1 MKKITGE
8 HLLWIGCGAG
18 FAGFLVSLILM
29 ASVQEGASLWLFGVG
44 PKEIACG
51 VLYIGTAV
59 LMICFAW
66 IGCLSVE
73 RWWARAMILV
83 LLVVLLCIALLVFVV
98 GYAFSGSASY
108 FLVSAPDGEHTIVVC
123 ESGIL
128 ATKWATVYQ
137 LTSPVTMV
145 EIGSCPYKSATPG
158 NYDITWY
165 DSYFVII
172 ARGESVRI
180 NYR

>member
-29 ASVQEGASLWLFGVG
+29 ASVQEGSSLWLFGVG
-44 PKEIACG
+44 SMEIACG

-73 RWWARAMILV
+73 RWWARVMILV
-83 LLVVLLCIALLVFVV
+83 LLVASRNVEYELEQEALQAQEQVAGGHVF
-98 GYAFSGSASY
+98 
-108 FLVSAPDGEHTIVVC
+108 P
-123 ESGIL
+123 
-128 ATKWATVYQ
+128 
-137 LTSPVTMV
+137 
-145 EIGSCPYKSATPG
+145 
-158 NYDITWY
+158 
-165 DSYFVII
+165 
-172 ARGESVRI
+172 
-180 NYR
+180 